1 MSKARSLP
9 KAEHMKA
16 TALLANNRLGLKDM
30 LGASTLAYSLVTQIK
45 SFITVTSGAI
55 VIRLFTVVS
64 YKIS

>member
-16 TALLANNRLGLKDM
+16 TALLANNRLGWKGANT
-30 LGASTLAYSLVTQIK
+30 LGYSLDTQIK